1 MAATQEKTSRSI
13 ANGTPTINPHKI
25 DPNAP
30 AGSEDSLGDESI
42 RDGRPATDD
51 CTVEAI
57 DEAGPGI
64 PAPPSCNQGS

>member
-13 ANGTPTINPHKI
+13 ANGAPTINPHKI
-25 DPNAP
+25 
-30 AGSEDSLGDESI
+30 
-42 RDGRPATDD
+42 DGRPATDD

-64 PAPPSCNQGS
+64 PAPPSCNPGS